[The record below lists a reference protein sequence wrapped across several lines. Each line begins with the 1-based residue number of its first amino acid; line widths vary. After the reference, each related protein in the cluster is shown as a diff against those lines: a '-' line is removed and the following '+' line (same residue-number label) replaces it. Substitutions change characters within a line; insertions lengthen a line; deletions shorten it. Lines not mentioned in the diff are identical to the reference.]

1 MEFRAP
7 SLYVPRFQM
16 IRAGTLAWIG
26 RLLRSAAT
34 GIYENGGLGI
44 AKGAAYS
51 SLLSFFP
58 VLTTLAALLVQAN
71 ADEVS
76 RTVVNLLYDVIPPG
90 TEEVVRNLFVVH
102 GSRPKWLLVLATLLA
117 TWAASGA
124 VLSLMEGFRAAYHI
138 PSGRGF

>member
-1 MEFRAP
+1 MLQIGHSQQSAAHIQIKEEQESRRQRRSQCDGKSRPPVGNNKGYRIEFRAP

-71 ADEVS
+71 AD
-76 RTVVNLLYDVIPPG
+76 
-90 TEEVVRNLFVVH
+90 
-102 GSRPKWLLVLATLLA
+102 
-117 TWAASGA
+117 
-124 VLSLMEGFRAAYHI
+124 
-138 PSGRGF
+138 